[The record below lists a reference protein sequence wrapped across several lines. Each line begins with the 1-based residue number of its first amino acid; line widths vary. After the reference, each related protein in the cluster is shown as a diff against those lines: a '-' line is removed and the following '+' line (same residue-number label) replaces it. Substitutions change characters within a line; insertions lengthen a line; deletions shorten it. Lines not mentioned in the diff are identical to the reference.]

1 MTSVGLGVTTINY
14 HYIVL
19 AFQKLAAYDAKRNIL
34 RVRALVSRKK
44 TLFADGG
51 TLPQAVE
58 AWQFQGGFQ
67 MKACRQFRAIAV
79 AGCSVAALV
88 STNPLAAQ
96 DISPDEEQAVDAETS
111 SDTIVVRG
119 VRGSIARSVD
129 LKKNASTVQD
139 SISALELGVFPD
151 DNVADSL
158 AHITGVAISRTAG
171 GEGQYVSVRGLG
183 PEYTLTT
190 FNGRTLATDG
200 ASRDFA
206 YDVLP
211 SDVISGADVIKG
223 AEASLTEGAI
233 GGLVNLRSAS
243 PFDKIGLNGVV
254 RLQGDYNLMSEYA
267 GVKFSGVLSDTFA
280 NDTIGVML
288 GVVLER
294 RKDRTDVAGNDGG
307 WTRNADPTDE
317 SWLWGN
323 AWGGSIDPNGNGTLD
338 PDEYGL
344 IGLGQFRV
352 GSILEEKRR
361 QAFTAKV
368 EWRPTDSF
376 TLTLDGIKTKLDSPQ
391 VGFQQSYYTLFA
403 PGRWSTMEIQDGIV
417 TSFDMNNPDPEL
429 ALNPELLNQTS
440 YRVVDTD
447 LYGANARWEV
457 TENLTLVADLYR
469 SSSSRYSGGQDS
481 YVVLRMN
488 QPNTASFMLNGSA
501 VPDVRV
507 TFNDGRDLVSGL
519 ADGTF
524 GPADFNTHYFSLA
537 GDNIDD
543 TITGASFA
551 GDWSVDNG
559 TLKSILF
566 GVTYNSR
573 EKARELVNNSLTGGA
588 DYYSGFNAINVA
600 DLGGN
605 VISRSLSLPNFMSG
619 VDATFPRSFL
629 SFDIPGYLAAL
640 EQYDGTPRPSGGT
653 YDFSAAAPVWNPLQS
668 YRVTEDTLAAYFQA
682 NLSGAGWSGNVGL
695 RIVNTKTT
703 AQAWDAQILNI
714 IANGPFNY
722 TAVYDDPS
730 EITQDSEYTYLLPS
744 ANLSINLIDDL
755 RLRLSAARTMARP
768 SVQTLA
774 PTNTTESVSWGEF
787 TQVYSGNA
795 DLKPYQA
802 DQFDVSLEWYF
813 APSSIFNIAG
823 FYKHIK
829 NQITT
834 SWEPGVDIG
843 VPGYLFNIIRPINGD
858 YAKVKGIEVGLQ
870 HLFDNGFGVRGQF
883 TRNWSKSYV
892 GDQVRPLEGI
902 APSVYSL
909 SLLYEKGPLSIAF
922 TADHTD
928 SFTTAINVLG
938 EGYNEEADAIT
949 WVTAHISYDITDR
962 ITIALDGQNLLDSE
976 QTYSLNGNPLLSQGY
991 YRYGRSVK
999 LSASYRF

>member
-1 MTSVGLGVTTINY
+1 
-14 HYIVL
+14 
-19 AFQKLAAYDAKRNIL
+19 
-34 RVRALVSRKK
+34 
-44 TLFADGG
+44 
-51 TLPQAVE
+51 
-58 AWQFQGGFQ
+58 
-67 MKACRQFRAIAV
+67 MKAYRQFRAVAA
-79 AGCSVAALV
+79 AGCSIAAILAA
-88 STNPLAAQ
+88 NPLAAQ
-96 DISPDEEQAVDAETS
+96 DTAQDEEQASDAETS
-111 SDTIVVRG
+111 PEVIVVRG

-243 PFDKIGLNGVV
+243 PFDRVGLNGVV

-267 GVKFSGVLSDTFA
+267 GVKFSGVVSNTFA
-280 NDTIGVML
+280 DDTLGVML

-307 WTRNADPTDE
+307 WTRNPDPNDE
-317 SWLWGN
+317 SWGGN
-323 AWGGSIDPNGNGTLD
+323 AWGGNIDPNGNGVLD

-361 QAFTAKV
+361 RAFTAKV
-368 EWRPTDSF
+368 EWRPTDTF
-376 TLTLDGIKTKLDSPQ
+376 TLTLDGLKTKLDSPQ

-403 PGRWSTMEIQDGIV
+403 PGRWSNIQIQDGIV
-417 TSFDMNNPDPEL
+417 TSFDMTNPDPEL
-429 ALNPELLNQTS
+429 ALNPELLNQTT

-447 LYGANARWEV
+447 LYGANAKWEA
-457 TENLTLVADLYR
+457 TDNLTLTADVYR

-488 QPNTASFMLNGSA
+488 QPNSASFTLNDSA
-501 VPDVRV
+501 VPDVDV
-507 TFNDGRDLVSGL
+507 AFDDGRDLIDGL
-519 ADGTF
+519 ADGAF
-524 GPADFNTHYFSLA
+524 GPSDFNTHYFSLG

-543 TITGASFA
+543 KITGLSFG
-551 GDWSVDNG
+551 GDWS
-559 TLKSILF
+559 TLMGPLESVLF

-573 EKARELVNNSLTGGA
+573 EKSRELVNNSLTGGA
-588 DYYSGFNAINVA
+588 DYYSGNYAINVG

-605 VISRSLSLPNFMSG
+605 VISRSLALPNFMNG
-619 VDATFPRSFL
+619 VDAAFPRSFL
-629 SFDIPGYLAAL
+629 SFDVPGYIDAL
-640 EQYDGTPRPSGGT
+640 QAYNGTPRPGGGT

-668 YRVTEDTLAAYFQA
+668 YRVTEDTLAAYVQA
-682 NLSGAGWSGNVGL
+682 NLEGARWRGNVGL
-695 RIVNTKTT
+695 RMVNTKTT
-703 AQAWDAQILNI
+703 AQAWDAKILDI
-714 IANGPFNY
+714 IANGAFNY

-730 EITQDSEYTYLLPS
+730 EVTQDSDYTYFLPS
-744 ANLSINLIDDL
+744 ANLSIDLTDDL
-755 RLRLSAARTMARP
+755 RLRLGAARTMARP
-768 SVQTLA
+768 SVETLA

-787 TQVYSGNA
+787 TQVYGGNA

-802 DQFDVSLEWYF
+802 DQFDASLEWYF
-813 APSSIFNIAG
+813 APSSIFNVAG
-823 FYKHIK
+823 FYKYIK

-858 YAKVKGIEVGLQ
+858 HARVKGIEVGLQ
-870 HLFDNGFGVRGQF
+870 HLLDNGFGVRGQF

-892 GDQVRPLEGI
+892 GDEVRPLEGI

-909 SLLYEKGPLSIAF
+909 SLLYEKGPLSLAV
-922 TADHTD
+922 TADRTD
-928 SFTTAINVLG
+928 SFTTAVNVLG

-949 WVTAHISYDITDR
+949 WMTAHISYDISDR
-962 ITIALDGQNLLDSE
+962 ISLALDGQNLLDSE
-976 QTYSLNGNPLLSQGY
+976 QTYSINGNPLLSQGY

>member
-1 MTSVGLGVTTINY
+1 
-14 HYIVL
+14 
-19 AFQKLAAYDAKRNIL
+19 
-34 RVRALVSRKK
+34 
-44 TLFADGG
+44 
-51 TLPQAVE
+51 
-58 AWQFQGGFQ
+58 
-67 MKACRQFRAIAV
+67 MKAYRQFRAMAA

-88 STNPLAAQ
+88 AAQPLAAQ
-96 DISPDEEQAVDAETS
+96 GVGADEEQVLDENS
-111 SDTIVVRG
+111 SDVIVVRG

-139 SISALELGVFPD
+139 SISALELGIFPD

-243 PFDKIGLNGVV
+243 PFDKVGLNGVV
-254 RLQGDYNLMSEYA
+254 RAQGDYNLMSEYA
-267 GVKFSGVLSDTFA
+267 GVKLSAVLSNTFA
-280 NDTIGVML
+280 NDTLGVML
-288 GVVLER
+288 GVVWER

-307 WTRNADPTDE
+307 WTRNPDPTDE
-317 SWLWGN
+317 SWLGGN
-323 AWGGSIDPNGNGTLD
+323 AWGGNIDPNGNGALD

-361 QAFTAKV
+361 RAFTAKV
-368 EWRPTDSF
+368 EWRPTDRF
-376 TLTLDGIKTKLDSPQ
+376 TFTVDGIKTKLDSPQ

-403 PGRWSTMEIQDGIV
+403 PGRWSNMEIQDGIV
-417 TSFDMNNPDPEL
+417 TSFDMTNPDPEL
-429 ALNPELLNQTS
+429 SLNPELLNQTS

-447 LYGANARWEV
+447 LYGANAKWEA
-457 TENLTLVADLYR
+457 TGNLTLIADAYR
-469 SSSSRYSGGQDS
+469 STSKRYSGGQDS

-488 QPNTASFMLNGSA
+488 QQNTASFMLNDSG

-519 ADGTF
+519 AEGAF
-524 GPADFNTHYFSLA
+524 GPSDFNTHYFSLA

-543 TITGASFA
+543 KILGASFA
-551 GDWSVDNG
+551 GDWAVDNG
-559 TLKSILF
+559 TLESVLF
-566 GVTYNSR
+566 GVTYNDRKKSR
-573 EKARELVNNSLTGGA
+573 ELINNSLTGGA

-600 DLGGN
+600 DLGGS
-605 VISRSLSLPNFMSG
+605 VISRSLDLPNFMSG
-619 VDATFPRSFL
+619 VDSSFPRSFL

-640 EQYDGTPRPSGGT
+640 EAYDGTARPSGGT

-668 YRVTEDTLAAYFQA
+668 YNVTETTLAAYMQA
-682 NLSGAGWSGNVGL
+682 NVSGRNWSGNVGL
-695 RIVNTKTT
+695 RLVNTKTT
-703 AQAWDAQILNI
+703 AQAWDAKILSI
-714 IANGPFNY
+714 IENGAFNY
-722 TAVYDDPS
+722 TAVYDEPS
-730 EITQDSEYTYLLPS
+730 EISQDSEYTYLLPS
-744 ANLSINLIDDL
+744 ANLSIDLMDDL
-755 RLRLSAARTMARP
+755 RLRLGAARTVARP

-787 TQVYSGNA
+787 TQIYGGNA
-795 DLKPYQA
+795 DLEPYQA
-802 DQFDVSLEWYF
+802 DQFDASLEWYF
-813 APSSIFNIAG
+813 GPSSIFNIAG
-823 FYKHIK
+823 FYKHIE

-870 HLFDNGFGVRGQF
+870 HLFENGFGVRGQF

-909 SLLYEKGPLSIAF
+909 SLLYEKGPLSMAV
-922 TADHTD
+922 TADRTD
-928 SFTTAINVLG
+928 GFTTAVNVLG
-938 EGYNEEADAIT
+938 EGFNEEADALT
-949 WVTAHISYDITDR
+949 WVTAHLSYDITDR
-962 ITIALDGQNLLDSE
+962 ITLALDGQNMLDSE
-976 QTYSLNGNPLLSQGY
+976 QTYSINGNPLLSQGY

>member
-1 MTSVGLGVTTINY
+1 
-14 HYIVL
+14 
-19 AFQKLAAYDAKRNIL
+19 
-34 RVRALVSRKK
+34 
-44 TLFADGG
+44 
-51 TLPQAVE
+51 
-58 AWQFQGGFQ
+58 
-67 MKACRQFRAIAV
+67 MKAYRQFRAVAA
-79 AGCSVAALV
+79 AGCSLAAIMAA
-88 STNPLAAQ
+88 NPLAAQ
-96 DISPDEEQAVDAETS
+96 DGVPDEEQASEGETAPEV
-111 SDTIVVRG
+111 IIVRG

-243 PFDKIGLNGVV
+243 PFDRVGLNGVV

-267 GVKFSGVLSDTFA
+267 GVKFSGVVSNTFA
-280 NDTIGVML
+280 DDTLGVML

-307 WTRNADPTDE
+307 WTRNPDPNDE
-317 SWLWGN
+317 SWGGN
-323 AWGGSIDPNGNGTLD
+323 AWGGNIDPNGNGELD

-361 QAFTAKV
+361 RAFTAKV
-368 EWRPTDSF
+368 EWRPTDTF
-376 TLTLDGIKTKLDSPQ
+376 TLTLDGLKTKLDSPQ

-403 PGRWSTMEIQDGIV
+403 PGRWSNMEIQDGIV
-417 TSFDMNNPDPEL
+417 TSFDMTNPDPEL
-429 ALNPELLNQTS
+429 ALNPELLNQTT

-447 LYGANARWEV
+447 LYGANAKWEA
-457 TENLTLVADLYR
+457 TDNLTLTADVYR

-488 QPNTASFMLNGSA
+488 QPNSASFTLNDSA
-501 VPDVRV
+501 VPDVDV
-507 TFNDGRDLVSGL
+507 AFDDGRDLIDGL
-519 ADGTF
+519 ADGAF
-524 GPADFNTHYFSLA
+524 GPSDFNTHYFSLG

-543 TITGASFA
+543 KITGLSFG
-551 GDWSVDNG
+551 GDWS
-559 TLKSILF
+559 TLMGPLESVLF
-566 GVTYNSR
+566 GVTYTSR
-573 EKARELVNNSLTGGA
+573 EKSRELVNNSLTGGA
-588 DYYSGFNAINVA
+588 DYYSGNYAINVG

-605 VISRSLSLPNFMSG
+605 VISRSLALPNFMSG
-619 VDATFPRSFL
+619 VDAAFPRSFL
-629 SFDIPGYLAAL
+629 SFDVPGYIDAL
-640 EQYDGTPRPSGGT
+640 QAYNGTPRPGGGT

-668 YRVTEDTLAAYFQA
+668 YRVTEDTLAAYVQA
-682 NLSGAGWSGNVGL
+682 NLEGPSWRGNVGV
-695 RIVNTKTT
+695 RMVNTKTT
-703 AQAWDAQILNI
+703 AQAWDAKFLDI
-714 IANGPFNY
+714 IENGAFNY

-730 EITQDSEYTYLLPS
+730 EVTQDSDYTYFLPS
-744 ANLSINLIDDL
+744 ANLAIDLIDNL
-755 RLRLSAARTMARP
+755 RLRLGAARTMARP
-768 SVQTLA
+768 SVETLA

-787 TQVYSGNA
+787 TQVYGGNA

-813 APSSIFNIAG
+813 APTSIFNIAG

-870 HLFDNGFGVRGQF
+870 HLLENGFGVRGQF

-892 GDQVRPLEGI
+892 GDEVRPLEGI

-909 SLLYEKGPLSIAF
+909 SLLYEKGPLSLAV

-928 SFTTAINVLG
+928 AFTTAVNVLG
-938 EGYNEEADAIT
+938 EGYNEKADSIT
-949 WVTAHISYDITDR
+949 WMTAHISYDISDR
-962 ITIALDGQNLLDSE
+962 ISLALDGQNLLDSE
-976 QTYSLNGNPLLSQGY
+976 QTYSINGNPLLSQGY